1 MSSKVDQLV
10 DNQSRQAGVPPDL
23 QFQHKAFGYCAV
35 IMIYN
40 KVFRSSLNE
49 SLFLPAISNS
59 LIEFPVVIC
68 SSCDV
73 ENNTASHI
81 FMALD

>member
-1 MSSKVDQLV
+1 
-10 DNQSRQAGVPPDL
+10 
-23 QFQHKAFGYCAV
+23 
-35 IMIYN
+35 MIYN

-49 SLFLPAISNS
+49 SLFLSAISNS
-59 LIEFPVVIC
+59 LMEFPGRDL
-68 SSCDV
+68 SSCDG

>member
-1 MSSKVDQLV
+1 MDQLV
-10 DNQSRQAGVPPDL
+10 HNQSRQAGVPPHL
-23 QFQHKAFGYCAV
+23 QFQHKVFGSCAV

-49 SLFLPAISNS
+49 SLFLSAISDS
-59 LIEFPVVIC
+59 LMEFPGRDL
-68 SSCDV
+68 SSCDG